1 METYV
6 LGFCFLSQKSIY
18 NKIIYMKEFI
28 TDTLIEN
35 QVQHSYWELY

>member
-6 LGFCFLSQKSIY
+6 SGLFFFLCQKSIY
-18 NKIIYMKEFI
+18 NKIVHMKEFI

-35 QVQHSYWELY
+35 QVQQSYWEL